1 MRSMDYVV
9 KVPGNRPLAL
19 HLARLFST
27 GFRPGNLLGRI
38 TERPRDQARAL
49 PQWLGRGIGLHW
61 AIKDE
66 KLYQDTAGR

>member
-19 HLARLFST
+19 NPARLLSN

-38 TERPRDQARAL
+38 TERPRDQARA
-49 PQWLGRGIGLHW
+49 
-61 AIKDE
+61 
-66 KLYQDTAGR
+66 